1 MPLGEERELD
11 NLPSVREERIFLLG
25 ENSLVMKLRGHSLLF
40 DIPQLGDVGGG
51 IYLVISQARN
61 YPVCY

>member
-51 IYLVISQARN
+51 YT
-61 YPVCY
+61 